1 MSRYGFVDPRH
12 FFNRHLSWL
21 QFNERVLE
29 ESRDPSNPLLERVKF
44 LAITAANLD
53 EFVEVRV
60 AGLLQQ
66 VEHGNHDAG
75 PDGRTP
81 EKLLGEL
88 AERTHAF
95 VRAQYDCWR
104 DELVPQLAQESV
116 RVLGLSELRPA
127 AREHIEHFYTTSV
140 EPLLTPVTVD
150 PAHPFPHVLNKALC
164 LAFLL
169 RRKRRR
175 SHPYLGVVTV
185 PRALPRLVRLP
196 SAEGRL
202 DYIFLH
208 DIVHAFA
215 ERLYH
220 GYEVLSAAAFRVT
233 RNSNLYLEDEESR
246 SILDTVDTQ
255 LHRRRKG
262 EAVRLEIETGANQ
275 EIIDRLES
283 NFRLQPFQVF
293 RVNGP
298 INLSRLFHLYDEIP
312 RPDLKYRPFTPRE
325 VALKPGAASLFELIR
340 KRDLLLH
347 HPYDSYSTVVRFI
360 ESAAQDSNV
369 LSIKQ
374 TLYRTSENSPVVR
387 ALIDAAAK
395 KEVAVVVELKARF
408 DEASNIRWARNL
420 QEAGVQV
427 YYGVVGLKTHC
438 KLALVAR
445 REPDGQIR
453 RYAHLGTGNYNP
465 STARFYTDL
474 SLLTSDTQITSA
486 VHHVFNY
493 LTAYSERHE
502 YHPLFVAP
510 LNLGKNCLGLIAR
523 ETAHAKAGRPA
534 FLFAKVNSLLDEETI
549 AALYRA
555 SQAGVQIELIVRGAC
570 ALRPGLRGISS
581 RIRVRSLIGR
591 FLEHSR
597 IFVFGNGGKTEV
609 YLGSADWM
617 HRNIYER
624 VEVMFHLRNPALSD
638 QVLREVVAPYIADN
652 AKTRY
657 LQPDGS
663 YIRATIAN
671 ATPRKRGAQSFN
683 AQEYLL
689 ANALNPSAS
698 PNPTNPSPCKDLQPP
713 PARKTL
719 RSLRPALRLP
729 AFHASGPQIAVFL
742 RAFHAPWEKPSTIST
757 RDNAGLG
764 CHRIADMPACN

>member
-1 MSRYGFVDPRH
+1 MSRNGFVDPNL

-29 ESRDPSNPLLERVKF
+29 EARDPANPVLERVKF
-44 LAITAANLD
+44 LGITASNLD

-81 EKLLGEL
+81 EKVLGEL
-88 AERTHAF
+88 AERIQKF
-95 VRAQYDCWR
+95 VRDQYECWR
-104 DELVPQLAQESV
+104 EELVPQLAKESV
-116 RVLGLSELRPA
+116 RVLGLSELGPA
-127 AREHIEHFYTTSV
+127 AREHIEKFYVSSV

-175 SHPYLGVVTV
+175 SQAYLGVVTV

-196 SAEGRL
+196 SPEGRV

-208 DIVHAFA
+208 DVVHAFA

-262 EAVRLEIETGANQ
+262 EAVRLEIEAGANQ

-283 NFRLQPFQVF
+283 NFRLTPFQVF
-293 RVNGP
+293 RIHGP
-298 INLSRLFHLYDEIP
+298 INLSRVFHLYEETP
-312 RPDLKYRPFTPRE
+312 RPDLKFKAFTPRE

-360 ESAAQDSNV
+360 ESAAQDPSV

-374 TLYRTSENSPVVR
+374 TLYRTSENSPIVR
-387 ALIDAAAK
+387 ALIDAAAR

-445 REPDGQIR
+445 READGQIR
-453 RYAHLGTGNYNP
+453 RYAHMGTGNYNP
-465 STARFYTDL
+465 FTARFYTDL
-474 SLLTSDTQITSA
+474 SLLTTDPHITGA
-486 VHHVFNY
+486 VHHVFDY
-493 LTAYSERHE
+493 LTAYAERRE
-502 YHPLFVAP
+502 YTPLFVAP
-510 LNLGKNCLGLIAR
+510 LNLGKSCLSLIAR

-534 FLFAKVNSLLDEETI
+534 SLIAKVNALLDEETI
-549 AALYRA
+549 QALYRA
-555 SQAGVQIELIVRGAC
+555 SQAGVKIDLIVRGAC

-581 RIRVRSLIGR
+581 GIRVRSIIGR

-597 IFVFGNGGKTEV
+597 VFVFGNGGKTEI

-624 VEVMFHLRNPALSD
+624 VEVMFHLRNPVLCE
-638 QVLREVVAPYIADN
+638 QVLGEVVAPYMADTE
-652 AKTRY
+652 KTRY
-657 LQPDGS
+657 LQPDGNYVRPRDAGAAS
-663 YIRATIAN
+663 RARNGIR
-671 ATPRKRGAQSFN
+671 FN

-689 ANALNPSAS
+689 GMAQGEAAGPSI
-698 PNPTNPSPCKDLQPP
+698 PRLG
-713 PARKTL
+713 
-719 RSLRPALRLP
+719 SLR
-729 AFHASGPQIAVFL
+729 
-742 RAFHAPWEKPSTIST
+742 K
-757 RDNAGLG
+757 
-764 CHRIADMPACN
+764 MPAAKQSAERPA